1 MNMPVDL
8 TAHIADLLAA
18 AGIRASITSIAPT
31 SVGGNNRIYRVD
43 TTSGTFAAKQYFRHE
58 GDTRDRLA
66 AEYAFLAY
74 AHAAA
79 PGWVPRPF
87 AQDPASGF
95 ALHEFVEGAPF
106 APGAIGLREIDA
118 AIDFFRALNAP
129 QARLAATALP
139 PASESTFSISGHLA
153 LIGRRIEQLLV
164 ASPAS
169 DIDRQGGVLIR
180 DLAQSWRMLEELVL
194 DRARLLAWDPSA
206 PLPREQQCVSPS
218 DFGFQNA
225 LQSRAGAIRFLDFEY
240 GGWDDPAKT
249 AGDFFAQL
257 AVPVPGEHFEH
268 FASRIMQP
276 FPDPEGLLARARLLR
291 PVYQVKWCCIAL
303 NVFLPVHLA
312 RRKFAN
318 PALDERALKQAQ
330 LIKAETI
337 LRSLQGSG
345 HGLH

>member
-1 MNMPVDL
+1 MNMPADV

-18 AGIRASITSIAPT
+18 AGIRTTITSIAPT
-31 SVGGNNRIYRVD
+31 SVSGNNRIYRVD

-66 AEYAFLAY
+66 AEYAFLSY

-79 PGWVPRPF
+79 PGSVPRPF
-87 AQDPASGF
+87 AQDSGSGF

-106 APGAIGLREIDA
+106 APGTVGLAEIDA

-129 QARLAATALP
+129 RARVTAMALP
-139 PASESTFSISGHLA
+139 AASESSFSISEHVGLV
-153 LIGRRIEQLLV
+153 GRRIEQLLA
-164 ASPAS
+164 ASPV
-169 DIDRQGGVLIR
+169 DRQGGVVIR
-180 DLAQSWRMLEELVL
+180 DLAQSWRMLEEIVL
-194 DRARLLAWDPSA
+194 EGAHALAWDPSV
-206 PLPREQQCVSPS
+206 PLPREQQCISPS
-218 DFGFQNA
+218 DFGFHNA
-225 LQSRAGAIRFLDFEY
+225 LRPAAGRIRFVDFEY

-257 AVPVPGEHFEH
+257 AVPIPPEHFGH

-276 FPDPEGLLARARLLR
+276 FPDPKELVERARLLR

-318 PALDERALKQAQ
+318 PALDEAALKKAQ
-330 LIKAETI
+330 LAKAKII
-337 LRSLQGSG
+337 LQSLRASC

>member
-1 MNMPVDL
+1 MNMPADV
-8 TAHIADLLAA
+8 TASIANLLASA
-18 AGIRASITSIAPT
+18 DVGAPILSIAPI

-43 TTSGTFAAKQYFRHE
+43 TASGTFAAKQYFRHE

-66 AEYAFLAY
+66 AEYGFLAY
-74 AHAAA
+74 AHATA
-79 PGWVPRPF
+79 PGSVPRPF
-87 AQDPASGF
+87 AQDSASGF
-95 ALHEFVEGAPF
+95 ALYEFVEGSAF
-106 APGAIGLREIDA
+106 GPGTVGLREVDA

-129 QARLAATALP
+129 QARRAAVALP
-139 PASESTFSISGHLA
+139 PASESSFSISGHLA
-153 LIGRRIEQLLV
+153 LIGRRIEQLIS
-164 ASPAS
+164 ATPTSE
-169 DIDRQGGVLIR
+169 IDRQGGILIR
-180 DLAQSWRMLEELVL
+180 ELAKSWRKLEEVVL
-194 DRARLLAWDPSA
+194 DGAQALAWDPA
-206 PLPREQQCVSPS
+206 CLLPREQQCVSPS
-218 DFGFQNA
+218 DFGFHNA
-225 LQSRAGAIRFLDFEY
+225 LLSGAGAIRFVDFEY

-276 FPDPEGLLARARLLR
+276 FPDPQTLLERARLLR

-318 PALDERALKQAQ
+318 PALDEAALKKAQ
-330 LIKAETI
+330 LAKAEAI
-337 LRSLQGSG
+337 FQSLRVSS